1 MRRTMQWVLSGSM
14 IATTVG
20 LSACQRPAED
30 PRVASKLADTVTITA
45 NCATGNQIDV
55 KVDKW
60 VLRMKKKGDVTF
72 APVSTT
78 GAAISVTQ
86 QSPALWPFDEAP
98 PLRGNAKGKI
108 KNRDGDYRYDVRVA
122 CSIGTTGDS
131 VRVVI
136 DPDII
141 VN

>member
-1 MRRTMQWVLSGSM
+1 MR
-14 IATTVG
+14 I
-20 LSACQRPAED
+20 
-30 PRVASKLADTVTITA
+30 ASKMADTVTITA
-45 NCATGNQIDV
+45 NCTNGQQIDV

-60 VLRMKKKGDVTF
+60 VLYMKKQGEVVF
-72 APVSTT
+72 VPLSTT

-86 QSPALWPFDEAP
+86 QSPALWPFDQTP
-98 PLRGNAKGKI
+98 PLNGNGKGKI

-122 CSIGTTGDS
+122 CSNGTTGDS

>member
-1 MRRTMQWVLSGSM
+1 MRSAMKWVLSGSM
-14 IATTVG
+14 IATAIG
-20 LSACQRPAED
+20 ISACQRQVED
-30 PRVASKLADTVTITA
+30 PRLASKLTDTVTVTA
-45 NCATGNQIDV
+45 NCAAGNQIDV

-60 VLRMKKKGDVTF
+60 VLRMKKKGDVLF
-72 APVSTT
+72 VPVSST
-78 GAAISVTQ
+78 GAAISITQ
-86 QSPALWPFDEAP
+86 QTPELWPFDQTP
-98 PLRGNAKGKI
+98 PLSGNGSGKI
-108 KNRDGDYRYDVRVA
+108 KDKDGDYRYDVRVA

>member
-1 MRRTMQWVLSGSM
+1 MRSTMKWVVSGAI
-14 IATTVG
+14 IATTIG
-20 LSACQRPAED
+20 ISACQRPED
-30 PRVASKLADTVTITA
+30 PRTAFQTSATVTITA
-45 NCATGNQIDV
+45 NCTQGNQV
-55 KVDKW
+55 EVAVDQW
-60 VLRMKKKGDVTF
+60 VLRMKKKGEVTF
-72 APVSTT
+72 VAQSTS

-86 QSPALWPFDEAP
+86 KTAAQWPFDEAP
-98 PLRGNAKGKI
+98 PFGGNAKGKI
-108 KNRDGDYRYDVRVA
+108 KDKNGDYRYDVRVA